1 MQTPNPFLINGR
13 PPGPVAR
20 FLAGIVALGVL
31 AVSILLGF
39 VFFVSALIAA
49 AIIAIVVWFK
59 TRQPGSAARGSQ
71 SRGAP
76 SPGSPFRREPKSGTT
91 LEGDF
96 EVLDPEDSRRDGP
109 GP

>member
-20 FLAGIVALGVL
+20 FLAGVVALSVL
-31 AVSILLGF
+31 AVSVLLGF

-49 AIIAIVVWFK
+49 AIIAVVVWFK
-59 TRQPGSAARGSQ
+59 TRQAGSAVRGSQ
-71 SRGAP
+71 
-76 SPGSPFRREPKSGTT
+76 SPGSPFAREPGSGTT

-96 EVLDPEDSRRDGP
+96 EVLDPDDSRRDRP